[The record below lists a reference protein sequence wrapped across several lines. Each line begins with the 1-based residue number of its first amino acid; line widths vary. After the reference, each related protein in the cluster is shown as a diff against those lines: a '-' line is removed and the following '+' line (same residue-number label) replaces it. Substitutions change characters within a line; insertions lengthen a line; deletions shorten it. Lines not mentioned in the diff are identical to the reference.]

1 MKFTETHFTDYINKT
16 DIIMHPQYTSPEN
29 INDINNIIIYGPP
42 GIGKYTYALNII
54 KTYSESKL
62 KYEKKFTITYNKNNF
77 YFKISDIHYE
87 IDMSLLGCNS
97 KLLWFDIYNQITDII
112 YAKNVKTG
120 IILCKNFNAIH
131 NELLEIFYSYMQT
144 QFNSNIVIKFVI
156 ITSEISFIP
165 ENITNSCEKIV
176 LQRPAKSMYN
186 KIFKIK
192 LDKEY
197 DVSLIN
203 NIKDIKDYKNRKT
216 KYNILQVPHHNICN
230 EIIDCII
237 DYTDIKYIQLRE
249 NLYDICIFELN
260 IYNCIIYIINEL
272 DKKNKLSREKFNKIM
287 IKLVEFLKLYNN
299 NYRPI
304 YHLERY
310 ILYIIS
316 VIYEL

>member
-1 MKFTETHFTDYINKT
+1 MKFTETHFVDYINKNNNLL
-16 DIIMHPQYTSPEN
+16 HPTYNNPEN
-29 INDINNIIIYGPP
+29 ICDLNNIIIYGPP
-42 GIGKYTYALNII
+42 GIGKYTYGLNII
-54 KTYSESKL
+54 KSYSDSQL
-62 KYEKKFTITYNKNNF
+62 KYEKKITLTYNKNNF

-112 YAKNVKTG
+112 YAKNIKTG

-144 QFNSNIVIKFVI
+144 QFNTSIIIKFI
-156 ITSEISFIP
+156 LITSDISFIP
-165 ENITNSCEKIV
+165 ENIINCCEKVI
-176 LQRPAKSMYN
+176 LQRPAKSIYN
-186 KIFKIK
+186 KTFKIK

-197 DVSLIN
+197 DISLIN
-203 NIKDIKDYKNRKT
+203 NIKDIKNSNS
-216 KYNILQVPHHNICN
+216 KYNILQIPHHSICN
-230 EIIDCII
+230 EIIECII
-237 DYTDIKYIQLRE
+237 NYKDLKFIQLRE
-249 NLYDICIFELN
+249 SLYDICIFELN
-260 IYNCIIYIINEL
+260 IYNCLIYIINEL
-272 DKKNKLSREKFNKIM
+272 DKKNLLSREKFNKIL
-287 IKLVEFLKLYNN
+287 IKLVEFMKLYNN